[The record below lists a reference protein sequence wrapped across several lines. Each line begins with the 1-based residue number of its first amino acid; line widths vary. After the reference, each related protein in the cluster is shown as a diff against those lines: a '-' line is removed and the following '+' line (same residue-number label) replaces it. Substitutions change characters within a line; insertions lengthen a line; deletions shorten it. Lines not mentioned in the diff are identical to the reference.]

1 MTDRDRT
8 WVSPQF
14 RWIAEPRVFACK
26 TSAQSTEL
34 VEALESW
41 TITVPVLSRRQ
52 ASASAALGSLV
63 GADLRAA
70 CLKRASL
77 EKDQRRGSERIYHLH
92 GIFRESKSDLILL
105 LSEIRPTDAP
115 LPKYQ
120 AMMLNAATLMQ
131 GYRQKLTENH
141 NAEEK
146 RRSEIENN
154 PKCSEE
160 LKHTML
166 RVVDLFGITNEPK
179 RPIFSDLNIDLEDV
193 LFVYPLPKSETTRR
207 ETVARKVAECGRSS
221 SRNGVY
227 DCIELGADGKRTCAI
242 VRWTERGTSTP
253 AFEIKCAL
261 EKRLKRAF
269 AKPRS
274 YDCQPPQPDPVDATT
289 IITQFELPDVIE
301 DLSRENLS
309 DFLPRPLSR
318 AKDNFRERG
327 FEAIAW
333 YQPFHRYE
341 EVAWGIYYNSDKLD
355 LFAAGLAQDLR
366 STPAH
371 DLAAQLALRLTA
383 AHELFHARV
392 EFAAAW
398 LELSFCRPRYLRYN
412 EHVYTKL
419 RSTPDWLEEALANWT
434 AHDWLRKN
442 ISDLQSLGLVTNP
455 DHVFATIQDWLDFSP
470 PGYRDWRL
478 GDSHFAWQR
487 LASELA
493 TTFPHPSIAKTLS
506 LPLEGLIRSENLFD
520 LRIEDVPKYF
530 VGRGVL
536 ADVFFSTPSR
546 REVIRVL
553 RHFNYQPFPDRG
565 KGSHELW
572 KAPDNR
578 AFPVP
583 SQDPLSVTVFRNL
596 LDHFGWTKKTYM
608 QEIRGLI

>member
-1 MTDRDRT
+1 MTSRDRT
-8 WVSPQF
+8 WISPQL
-14 RWIAEPRVFACK
+14 RWIAEPIFACK
-26 TSAQSTEL
+26 ISAESTEL
-34 VEALESW
+34 VEALE
-41 TITVPVLSRRQ
+41 TGTVTVPVLSRRQ
-52 ASASAALGSLV
+52 ASASAALGSFV
-63 GADLRAA
+63 GADLSAA
-70 CLKRASL
+70 CLKQASL
-77 EKDQRRGSERIYHLH
+77 KKGQRPGSEALYHLR
-92 GIFRESKSDLILL
+92 GIFRESKNDLILL

-115 LPKYQ
+115 SPKYQ

-131 GYRQKLTENH
+131 GYRQKLTETR

-146 RRSEIENN
+146 ERSEIENN
-154 PKCSEE
+154 PKCPEE
-160 LKHTML
+160 SKEIML
-166 RVVDLFGITNEPK
+166 RAVDLFGITNEPK
-179 RPIFSDLNIDLEDV
+179 RPTFSDLNIDLEDV
-193 LFVYPLPKSETTRR
+193 LFIYPLPKSETTRR
-207 ETVARKVAECGRSS
+207 ETVVRMVAECGRSL
-221 SRNGVY
+221 SRNGIY

-242 VRWTERGTSTP
+242 VRWIERGTSTP
-253 AFEIKCAL
+253 ALEIKCAL
-261 EKRLKRAF
+261 EKRLNRAF

-289 IITQFELPDVIE
+289 LITQFELPDVIE
-301 DLSRENLS
+301 DLSREHLS
-309 DFLPRPLSR
+309 DFLPRPLSQ
-318 AKDNFRERG
+318 AKDNFREGG

-341 EVAWGIYYNSDKLD
+341 EGAWGIYYNSDKLD

-366 STPAH
+366 STRAH

-398 LELSFCRPRYLRYN
+398 LELSFRRPRYLRYN

-506 LPLEGLIRSENLFD
+506 LPLEGLIRTENLFD

-572 KAPDNR
+572 QAPDNR
-578 AFPVP
+578 AFLMP
-583 SQDPLSVTVFRNL
+583 SRDPLSVTVFHSL
-596 LDHFGWTKKTYM
+596 LNHFGWTKKTYM
-608 QEIRGLI
+608 QEIRGRI